1 MEMNDM
7 PAWVLIIWFVG
18 ANVATTT
25 HEFVSKEKSETW
37 RGLGAD
43 RQKLQMIQLIIDLHN
58 LEIIK
63 KDETQNNKSSG
74 ESTPNSDVYKG

>member
-1 MEMNDM
+1 MKLSSKQIEYINKEKEI
-7 PAWVLIIWFVG
+7 LIRLIY
-18 ANVATTT
+18 A
-25 HEFVSKEKSETW
+25 KEKSETW

-74 ESTPNSDVYKG
+74 ESTPNSDVYKE

>member
-1 MEMNDM
+1 MKLSSKQIEYINKEKEI
-7 PAWVLIIWFVG
+7 LIRLIY
-18 ANVATTT
+18 A
-25 HEFVSKEKSETW
+25 KEKSETS

-74 ESTPNSDVYKG
+74 ESTPNSDVYKE